1 MYLGALLAL
10 NMLSASLPIL
20 PLPYPQVIFPGE
32 RVHLP
37 VPRKFARPILKLI
50 ADADYKTPIVGAI
63 PIIPLKSNGP
73 IPADEDGYVEGN
85 WNEFGCSAKIV
96 KVGQS
101 SSSHLESIVLEGVQ
115 RIRLAN
121 HASGRGSPFSPHEV
135 TYPASLPVATSQTAA
150 AFRTVTGKLLHRL
163 AVEDQANRDGR
174 KDLIGFVLGAGR
186 DTMWAR
192 LAKLVRDCED
202 EQLHVVS
209 DLIVP
214 FIGADFEDKVEY
226 LSYASCEGRLSK
238 ATHIM
243 TGRLSLLEV
252 RSSIAQQ
259 QTNSQKEIILR
270 QQLAAIQRQ
279 LSTLRPSD
287 QATSGKSGSDLDDDI
302 DGAGHDDE
310 AELSDM
316 KRKIAS
322 LAKGS
327 EERTIAIREFRR
339 LRKIPPGSVE
349 TSVVRNYLDW
359 LLAIP
364 WSSSTTQLEAEKEVM
379 HKSFLTKAR
388 ETLDADHYG
397 LQKVKRRL
405 IEYLAVLRLKQM
417 EATREFEAE
426 EAVKKTLDAGPA
438 ADEQALAVRDP
449 SVPLP
454 APASKRPP
462 RRIVNKGPIL
472 LLYGPPGVG
481 KTSIAQSLARALGRP
496 FQRISL
502 GGIRDEAEIRG
513 HRRTYVGSAPGN
525 IVQALR
531 KAGRPDPVILLDEID
546 KVSQSNYHG
555 DPAAA
560 LLEVLDPEQN
570 WSFMDHYINVPIDL
584 SQVLFIATANT
595 LDTISGPLLD
605 RCEILRLPGY
615 TQTDKLR
622 IAKTYLVPKQLKA
635 NGLDAERCH
644 IEDDALKRMIKG
656 WTREAGVR
664 SLERV
669 IGAVARAKAVEWS
682 ENRDAASIGY
692 SATVKEEH
700 LEPILGSQIFDEE
713 ERDRTAR
720 RGVVYGLVVMGDGD
734 GGILPVE
741 SAILP
746 GSGLLR
752 LSGSLG
758 DVIKESAELALSWVK
773 AHAFELGLTTTP
785 TVDPLKHPEPIDVH
799 LHLPAGAQKKDGPS
813 AGVAMICAFVSLLS
827 GLKVPSTIAMTG
839 EITLRGA
846 VTAVGGVK
854 EKVLGAHHAGIR
866 RVILPAKNRQDI
878 FGVGATG
885 EELGEEVKRE
895 MEFIFVERVE
905 EALAAAFA
913 DSDSDGEG
921 RDLILQWTRNAAR
934 QVESRL

>member
-1 MYLGALLAL
+1 MG
-10 NMLSASLPIL
+10 
-20 PLPYPQVIFPGE
+20 
-32 RVHLP
+32 
-37 VPRKFARPILKLI
+37 
-50 ADADYKTPIVGAI
+50 
-63 PIIPLKSNGP
+63 
-73 IPADEDGYVEGN
+73 
-85 WNEFGCSAKIV
+85 
-96 KVGQS
+96 
-101 SSSHLESIVLEGVQ
+101 
-115 RIRLAN
+115 
-121 HASGRGSPFSPHEV
+121 
-135 TYPASLPVATSQTAA
+135 
-150 AFRTVTGKLLHRL
+150 
-163 AVEDQANRDGR
+163 
-174 KDLIGFVLGAGR
+174 
-186 DTMWAR
+186 
-192 LAKLVRDCED
+192 
-202 EQLHVVS
+202 
-209 DLIVP
+209 
-214 FIGADFEDKVEY
+214 
-226 LSYASCEGRLSK
+226 
-238 ATHIM
+238 
-243 TGRLSLLEV
+243 
-252 RSSIAQQ
+252 
-259 QTNSQKEIILR
+259 
-270 QQLAAIQRQ
+270 
-279 LSTLRPSD
+279 
-287 QATSGKSGSDLDDDI
+287 
-302 DGAGHDDE
+302 
-310 AELSDM
+310 
-316 KRKIAS
+316 
-322 LAKGS
+322 
-327 EERTIAIREFRR
+327 
-339 LRKIPPGSVE
+339 
-349 TSVVRNYLDW
+349 
-359 LLAIP
+359 
-364 WSSSTTQLEAEKEVM
+364 
-379 HKSFLTKAR
+379 
-388 ETLDADHYG
+388 
-397 LQKVKRRL
+397 
-405 IEYLAVLRLKQM
+405 
-417 EATREFEAE
+417 ATREREAE
-426 EAVKKTLDAGPA
+426 EAVKKTMDAGPA
-438 ADEQALAVRDP
+438 ADEQALVLRDP
-449 SVPLP
+449 SIPPP
-454 APASKRPP
+454 APAPKTPPKRT
-462 RRIVNKGPIL
+462 VSKGPIL

-692 SATVKEEH
+692 SGIVKEEH

-741 SAILP
+741 SAVLP

-773 AHAFELGLTTTP
+773 AHAFELGLTTAP
-785 TVDPLKHPEPIDVH
+785 TMDPLKHPESIDVH

-854 EKVLGAHHAGIR
+854 EKVLGAHRAGIR
-866 RVILPAKNRQDI
+866 RVILPAKNRRDI
-878 FGVGATG
+878 FGVGVAG

-913 DSDSDGEG
+913 DSDDDAER
-921 RDLILQWTRNAAR
+921 RDLVLQWTRNAAR
-934 QVESRL
+934 HVESRL

>member
-1 MYLGALLAL
+1 MQPT
-10 NMLSASLPIL
+10 SLPIL

-32 RVHLP
+32 RVHLS

-50 ADADYKTPIVGAI
+50 SEADFKAPLVGAV
-63 PIIPLKSNGP
+63 PVIPLKTNEP
-73 IPADEDGYVEGN
+73 INVDEDGYVNGN
-85 WNEFGCSAKIV
+85 WSEFGCSAKIV

-101 SSSHLESIVLEGVQ
+101 SSAQLESIVLQGLQ
-115 RIRLAN
+115 RIRLEK
-121 HASGRGSPFSPHEV
+121 HTSGRGSPFSPHEV
-135 TYPASLPVATSQTAA
+135 TYPASLPVATAQTIA
-150 AFRTVTGKLLHRL
+150 AFRTVTAKLLHRL
-163 AVEDQANRDGR
+163 AVEDQSTRDGR
-174 KDLIGFVLGAGR
+174 KDLIGLVLGAGR

-202 EQLHVVS
+202 DQLHVVS
-209 DLIVP
+209 DLIISFV
-214 FIGADFEDKVEY
+214 GADFEDKVDY
-226 LSYASCEGRLSK
+226 LSYASCEARLSK
-238 ATHIM
+238 ATHII

-259 QTNSQKEIILR
+259 QSNSQKEVILR

-279 LSTLRPSD
+279 LSALRPSD
-287 QATSGKSGSDLDDDI
+287 QGANGKGAPNSSDVDDDI
-302 DGAGHDDE
+302 EGAAAQDDE
-310 AELSDM
+310 AELTDM
-316 KRKIAS
+316 KRKIAA

-327 EERTIAIREFRR
+327 EERTMAVREFRR

-359 LLAIP
+359 LLSVP
-364 WSSSTTQLEAEKEVM
+364 WSSSTTYLEAEKAVLDRA
-379 HKSFLTKAR
+379 FLEKAR
-388 ETLDADHYG
+388 ATLDADHYG

-417 EATREFEAE
+417 EVAKELEAE
-426 EAVKKTLDAGPA
+426 EAAKRTLDAGPA
-438 ADEQALAVRDP
+438 AEEQALVLRDP
-449 SVPLP
+449 ATP
-454 APASKRPP
+454 APTPTPSKPP
-462 RRIVNKGPIL
+462 RRLANKGPIL

-481 KTSIAQSLARALGRP
+481 KTSIAQSLARALNRP

-595 LDTISGPLLD
+595 LDTITGPLLD

-615 TQTDKLR
+615 TQSDKLR
-622 IAKTYLVPKQLKA
+622 IAKTYLIPKQLKA
-635 NGLDAERCH
+635 NGLDGKRCQ

-669 IGAVARAKAVEWS
+669 VGAVSRAKAVEWS
-682 ENRDAASIGY
+682 EAQDSASNSY
-692 SATVKEEH
+692 SAVVKEEH
-700 LEPILGSQIFDEE
+700 LENILGTQIFDEE

-741 SAILP
+741 TAVLP
-746 GSGLLR
+746 GSGQLR

-758 DVIKESAELALSWVK
+758 DVIKESAGLALSWVK
-773 AHAFELGLTTTP
+773 GHAFELGITTSPAT
-785 TVDPLKHPEPIDVH
+785 DPLKHPEPIDVH

-813 AGVAMICAFVSLLS
+813 AGIAMICAFVSLLS

-854 EKVLGAHHAGIR
+854 EKVLGAHRAGIR
-866 RVILPAKNRQDI
+866 RVILPARNRRDI
-878 FGVGATG
+878 FGAGAAG
-885 EELGEEVKRE
+885 EELGEEVKKD
-895 MEFIFVERVE
+895 MEFIFVDRVE

-913 DSDSDGEG
+913 DSDDDSER
-921 RDLILQWTRNAAR
+921 RDLVLQWTKSASR